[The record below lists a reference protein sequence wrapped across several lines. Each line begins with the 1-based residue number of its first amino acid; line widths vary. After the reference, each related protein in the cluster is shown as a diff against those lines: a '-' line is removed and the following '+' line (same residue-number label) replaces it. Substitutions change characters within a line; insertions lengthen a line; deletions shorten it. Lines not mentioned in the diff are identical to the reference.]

1 MEKENKKTVNKK
13 QSLEAV
19 ASVNKPVEEK
29 KNNRPVLIAGL
40 VAIVIVAGLIATQ
53 LCCTDTKS
61 IQTPAVQPVKDE
73 GIVVA
78 IIGGKKVK
86 MEELEAVKNSI
97 PQLKE
102 MPMETVY
109 NKLLELYVNNR
120 VVLDAA
126 KKSGIQDRPDV
137 KKMISDTQD
146 QIVFQ
151 AYLSE
156 QLQARTTQEKLKEIY
171 AQEIKN
177 YVPQDE
183 IHARHILVAT
193 EKEAK
198 DLIVQLKG
206 GANFEQLA
214 NKYSLD
220 KNPQMETGGDL
231 GYFRKD
237 MMIPEFGNAA
247 FAIKVGQISEKPI
260 KTPFGWHVVKVE
272 DKRKAA
278 PPTMA
283 EMGEVIKARF
293 TEETIPVILE
303 EERAKAGVQLL
314 DPLGV
319 NVTAE
324 VVADAPKEE

>member
-1 MEKENKKTVNKK
+1 MKKEDKKKVVADLKRKPIETKGNSRRV
-13 QSLEAV
+13 LLAV
-19 ASVNKPVEEK
+19 LVAA
-29 KNNRPVLIAGL
+29 LIVGGL
-40 VAIVIVAGLIATQ
+40 VATQ
-53 LCCTDTKS
+53 LCCTDTKDLKAS
-61 IQTPAVQPVKDE
+61 TQKLE

-78 IIGGKKVK
+78 TIGSEKIK
-86 MEELEAVKNSI
+86 MSDLENVKNSI

-102 MPMETVY
+102 MPMEVVY

-120 VVLDAA
+120 VILNAA
-126 KKSGIQDRPDV
+126 KNSGVQDRSEV
-137 KKMISDTQD
+137 KKMISDAQD
-146 QIVFQ
+146 QILFQ

-156 QLQARTTQEKLKEIY
+156 QLQSRMTPEKLKEIY
-171 AQEIKN
+171 AGEIKN

-206 GANFEQLA
+206 GADFEQLA

-220 KNPQMETGGDL
+220 KNPNMETGGDL
-231 GYFRKD
+231 GYFTKD

-247 FAIKVGQISEKPI
+247 FAIRVGQISEKPI
-260 KTPFGWHVVKVE
+260 KTPFGWHVIKVE

-283 EMGEVIKARF
+283 EMSEVIKAKF
-293 TEETIPVILE
+293 TEETVPVILE
-303 EERAKAGVQLL
+303 EERAKAQVQLF

-319 NVTAE
+319 NVTAD
-324 VVADAPKEE
+324 VVTEAQKEE